1 MTLHI
6 EMFWGRFHHRVS
18 RSQTGKQP
26 QRGRDR
32 IWVYPPLEEVIEEAG
47 LQEVETYVSRRYN
60 TVAQFI
66 LTRTIF
72 GPVSCGGE
80 VFGVMGGQ
88 VVVGLGRLGLG
99 GDVDG

>member
-47 LQEVETYVSRRYN
+47 LQEV
-60 TVAQFI
+60 
-66 LTRTIF
+66 
-72 GPVSCGGE
+72 
-80 VFGVMGGQ
+80 
-88 VVVGLGRLGLG
+88 
-99 GDVDG
+99 